1 MGAAR
6 IGYFW
11 ALASAVSF
19 GLMSWLVHAAV
30 ELPPLWIALVRGLV
44 GLAILTPLVGRR
56 LGGVFAPNSGFL
68 WLRALSGALSILCY
82 YWNLQR
88 TSVGTA
94 KSLQD
99 LAPVIVA
106 AFSVFVLREDLRGR
120 TGLGIVLAI
129 AGALA
134 IGLRGATP
142 PSGIVVAV
150 GVLGALAA
158 ATAFLSLREAA
169 TEHSP
174 ELVVWMLCASSSAV
188 SAALIASGVIGEAA
202 MPWHELGARGV
213 FLLAG
218 VALSGL
224 FGQLWMTRAYQHLP
238 ASIASALGLTALLW
252 GVLFEISLSGA
263 RPALADWCGY
273 ALILLGAVALR
284 QRASPPIAGSP
295 DDQI

>member
-6 IGYFW
+6 IGYVW

-30 ELPPLWIALVRGLV
+30 ELPPLWIALARGLV

-56 LGGVFAPNSGFL
+56 LASVLAPNSGFL
-68 WLRALSGALSILCY
+68 WLRAVAGALSILCY
-82 YWNLQR
+82 FWNLQR

-94 KSLQD
+94 KALQD

-106 AFSVFVLREDLRGR
+106 AFSVLVLREDLRGR
-120 TGLGIVLAI
+120 TGIGIALAI

-142 PSGIVVAV
+142 PSGAVVAV
-150 GVLGALAA
+150 GILGAFAA
-158 ATAFLSLREAA
+158 ATAYLSLREAA

-174 ELVVWMLCASSSAV
+174 ELVVWMLCASSCLTSV
-188 SAALIASGVIGEAA
+188 ALIASGAIDERP
-202 MPWHELGARGV
+202 MPWGSIGAREV
-213 FLLAG
+213 ALFAG
-218 VALSGL
+218 VALTGL
-224 FGQLWMTRAYQHLP
+224 FGQLWMTRAYQHLS

-252 GVLFEISLSGA
+252 GVLFEIAFSRA
-263 RPALADWCGY
+263 RPAAADWCGY
-273 ALILLGAVALR
+273 ALIVAGAVALR
-284 QRASPPIAGSP
+284 RVSPRGSP
-295 DDQI
+295 DDEV